1 MQETMK
7 SFKILEHDT
16 LSSQTTE
23 VVFTVVDSASDEPRT
38 VIQTA
43 VENNKRR
50 HDFRKYNPLL
60 LIQNIKTT
68 LRIIFLPLNY
78 PDSVHP
84 GYIQYQ
90 FYDSLQGLCS
100 YLRSIAS
107 TTAVLSAAGVGDSQ
121 ATVTSAVITWA
132 TNDGCAMIG
141 GLIFSYYASG
151 YFDSNVKEWRLFAD
165 VINDV
170 GLTLEMF
177 LPHLDKS
184 YIPVVSMIA
193 ALCKVMCGTAAG
205 ATKSCITQHFAKDNI
220 ADLTAKESIQE
231 TFVSLMGMI
240 LGISLAKS
248 LQTMQRSSIV
258 LASSTKEGSEW
269 EGDILLFSSD
279 WWYIHSPMIATWL
292 VFGILTWIHIWS
304 NYIAVKMLKLRTL
317 NRIRLK
323 VALHKVV
330 EQGVRSMMK
339 NLDISMT
346 NHDAG
351 VSASCSG
358 SEFRRLLISPQ
369 DCNERL
375 LDGYYSVIRPDS
387 IRLGVRLSTVLK
399 KTKGNISSSS
409 SSSCTTISSTTTWK
423 EWMLSDKRH
432 VLFLNNDYK
441 MIYIC
446 LHENATDDDIL
457 KAYVHGMMLQCYL
470 NKVLRLRAD
479 AGRHVATQKK
489 FNVDTLIQ
497 RTMEWTNVICEEGE
511 LWNDLVDRGWIRSL
525 YLNCEKWRYSI
536 SSKCKKK
543 MI

>member
-1 MQETMK
+1 MK
-7 SFKILEHDT
+7 SFKVLEHDT
-16 LSSQTTE
+16 VTSQTTE
-23 VVFTVVDSASDEPRT
+23 VIFTVVDSPFDKSRT

-43 VENNKRR
+43 VENNKHH

-60 LIQNIKTT
+60 FQNIKTT

-100 YLRSIAS
+100 YLRSIVS

-170 GLTLEMF
+170 GLTLEMLLF
-177 LPHLDKS
+177 HLDKS
-184 YIPVVSMIA
+184 YIPVVSVIA
-193 ALCKVMCGTAAG
+193 ALCKVMCGIAAG
-205 ATKSCITQHFAKDNI
+205 ATKGCITQHFAKDNI

-248 LQTMQRSSIV
+248 LQTMQRSSTV
-258 LASSTKEGSEW
+258 LVSSMKEGSEW
-269 EGDILLFSSD
+269 KGDNVSFSD
-279 WWYIHSPMIATWL
+279 WWYMHSPMIATWL
-292 VFGILTWIHIWS
+292 VFGILTWIHIWF

-317 NRIRLK
+317 NRVRLK
-323 VALHKVV
+323 VALNKVV
-330 EQGVRSMMK
+330 EQGVRSMIK
-339 NLDISMT
+339 NHLDTSMT
-346 NHDAG
+346 KVAPI
-351 VSASCSG
+351 CSG

-375 LDGYYSVIRPDS
+375 LDGYFSVIRPDS

-399 KTKGNISSSS
+399 QTMEDHNSTRSSTTTTSSS
-409 SSSCTTISSTTTWK
+409 TTWK

-441 MIYIC
+441 IIYVC
-446 LHENATDDDIL
+446 LHEDATDDDIL
-457 KAYVHGMMLQCYL
+457 KAYVHGMMLQYYL
-470 NKVLRLRAD
+470 NKVVPLD
-479 AGRHVATQKK
+479 DRHAVTTQKK

-497 RTMEWTNVICEEGE
+497 RTMEWTNIIYEEGE
-511 LWNDLVDRGWIRSL
+511 LWNDLVNRGWIRCL

-536 SSKCKKK
+536 KY
-543 MI
+543 